1 METPT
6 TPQAEDRSAAWSRE
20 AQRVIDRWFGFR
32 LFAAT
37 TSAFVALALLV
48 ATRTSWLINFD
59 LAVQERLIEL
69 RAPWLDQTMVWTTR
83 LGSRWVIGSLLA
95 LLAWWVIRTGRCRKA
110 LMVVVIAFLANP
122 ILEYA
127 LKTIVDRPRPDLA
140 RLVPGNGPSFPSG
153 HVLATVGFYGVLAA
167 VLWRSSNRP
176 SVRIAGFVAATAVIV
191 GVAVSRVYLD
201 VHWASDVVGASLAG
215 TAFVVTVAWSLQG
228 HHFGGAPGCEFDE
241 PARLQR
247 Y

>member
-1 METPT
+1 MKRPETT
-6 TPQAEDRSAAWSRE
+6 QIESRSTRWSRE
-20 AQRVIDRWFGFR
+20 AQRVIDTWFGFR
-32 LFAAT
+32 LFMAT
-37 TSAFVALALLV
+37 TTAFVALAVLV

-59 LAVQERLIEL
+59 LAVQARLIEL
-69 RAPWLDQTMVWTTR
+69 RAPWLNRTMVWITR
-83 LGSRWVIGSLLA
+83 LGSRWVIGSLLI
-95 LLAWWVIRTGRCRKA
+95 LLTWWVIRTGRCRKA
-110 LMVVVIAFLANP
+110 LMVMVIAFIANP

-127 LKTIVDRPRPDLA
+127 LKTVVDRPRPNLA

-176 SVRIAGFVAATAVIV
+176 SVRVAGFVAATAVIV

-201 VHWASDVVGASLAG
+201 VHWTSDIVGALLAG

-228 HHFGGAPGCEFDE
+228 HHFGGAPGCEFAD
-241 PARLQR
+241 PAKPQGH
-247 Y
+247 